1 MKKLAKY
8 LKPYTL
14 MILISIAL
22 LFGQAMADLNL
33 PNYMSEIVNIGI
45 QQSGIEDAAPEAI
58 SAKGLTF
65 VTGFM
70 TEEQKKTVG
79 DSYTLIPSS
88 GSGDSHEDA
97 VRRYPLLK
105 TEDIYV
111 RGSVDSA
118 TLTQLDRAFGESAW
132 TLINTMKTLAQQ
144 SGKSLTASAGGKTDV
159 SEMDLSKVYALGPVL
174 EKLPAGVIENARG
187 EALKNSESMLLQS
200 GTAMCR
206 SFYREL
212 GMNISGIQ
220 TAYILRM
227 GLLMLLIALAGGA
240 ATVMVGYFAA
250 KLSAGVARDLR
261 RAVFRKVESFSNRE
275 FDEFSTASLITRTT
289 NDVTQVQMLLMMGVR
304 MLCYAP
310 IMGVGGI
317 IMAVHKSVSMSWI
330 IALACVVLVGMIAV
344 VFSVALPKF
353 KIVQQLVDRL
363 NLVSRENLN
372 GLMVIRAFGTQKFE
386 EERFDIANRDL
397 TKNSLFVN
405 RIMVFMMPVMMLIM
419 NASTLLIVWVGA
431 HQIAASAMQVGD
443 MMAFMQYAMQI
454 IMSFLMISIMFIM
467 VPRAAVSG
475 NRIAQVLDVEP
486 SIEDPEHPVSFDGNQ
501 TGYIDFK
508 DVSFRYSGASEDVLQ
523 HITFT
528 AKPGQTTAFIGSTGS
543 GKTTLVNLIPRFY
556 DVTAGEV
563 LVNGVNVKNVSQK
576 ELRDQIGYVPQKGI
590 LLSGTIDSNLRY
602 GDKDAAEEDVRTAA
616 EVAQAM
622 EFISE
627 KPEGFHSEI
636 AQGGANVSGGQKQR
650 LSIARALVKKPPV
663 YIFDDSFSALDY
675 KTDAA
680 LRSALKRHTG
690 ESTVLIVAQR
700 VSTIM
705 SAEQIIVLDEGK
717 IVGIGTHKELL
728 KSCPTYYEIASS
740 QLSKEELA

>member
-1 MKKLAKY
+1 MIKLAKY
-8 LKPYTL
+8 LKPFAL
-14 MILISIAL
+14 MLVISVFL

-33 PNYMSEIVNIGI
+33 PNYMSEIVNVGI

-65 VTGFM
+65 MKKFM
-70 TEEQKKTVG
+70 TEQQRKAVES
-79 DSYTLIPSS
+79 SYTLVPVSS
-88 GSGDSHEDA
+88 DGNSGYA
-97 VRRYPLLK
+97 KKYPLLK

-111 RGSVDSA
+111 RSSVDSA
-118 TLTQLDRAFGESAW
+118 ALTGLNKTFGEATW
-132 TLINTMKTLAQQ
+132 TFINTMKTLAKQ
-144 SGKSLTASAGGKTDV
+144 SGRSLTAAAGGQTNV
-159 SEMDLSKVYALGPVL
+159 SEVDFSKVYALEPML
-174 EKLPAGVIENARG
+174 EKLPASVIENARS
-187 EALKNSESMLLQS
+187 EALKNSDSMLSQS
-200 GTAMCR
+200 GAAMCK

-212 GMNISGIQ
+212 GMNIGGIQ
-220 TAYILRM
+220 TGYILRV

-250 KLSAGVARDLR
+250 KISAGVARDLR
-261 RAVFRKVESFSNRE
+261 RAVFRKVESFSNHE

-289 NDVTQVQMLLMMGVR
+289 NDVTQVQMLLMMGIR

-310 IMGVGGI
+310 IMGAGGI
-317 IMAVHKSVSMSWI
+317 VMAVRKSVSMSWI
-330 IALACVVLVGMIAV
+330 IALACVVLVGIIAV
-344 VFSVALPKF
+344 IFSIAIPKF

-386 EERFDIANRDL
+386 EERFDVSNRDL

-405 RIMVFMMPVMMLIM
+405 RIMVFMMPAMMLIM
-419 NASTLLIVWVGA
+419 NAVTLLIVWVGA
-431 HQIAASAMQVGD
+431 HQIADSAMQVGD

-475 NRIAQVLDVEP
+475 NRIARVLEVEP
-486 SIEDPEHPVSFDGNQ
+486 SIQDPAHAEQFNQ
-501 TGYIDFK
+501 DKTGYVEFK
-508 DVSFRYSGASEDVLQ
+508 DVCFRYSGAGEDVLD

-528 AKPGQTTAFIGSTGS
+528 ARPGQTTAIIGSTGS

-563 LVNGVNVKNVSQK
+563 LVNGVNVKNVFQH
-576 ELRDQIGYVPQKGI
+576 ELREQIGYVPQKGI
-590 LLSGTIDSNLRY
+590 LLSGTIASNLRY
-602 GDKDAAEEDVRTAA
+602 GDRDAGDEEVKTAA

-622 EFISE
+622 EFIGE
-627 KPEGFHSEI
+627 KSEGFESEI
-636 AQGGANVSGGQKQR
+636 AQAGANVSGGQKQR
-650 LSIARALVKKPPV
+650 LSIARALVKRPPI
-663 YIFDDSFSALDY
+663 YIFDDSFSALDF

-680 LRSALKRHTG
+680 LRHALKRHTG
-690 ESTVLIVAQR
+690 TSTVLIVAQR

-705 SAEQIIVLDEGK
+705 GAEQIIVLDEGK

-728 KSCPTYYEIASS
+728 QSCPTYYEIASS
-740 QLSKEELA
+740 QLSKEEMA

>member
-14 MILISIAL
+14 MILMSVVL

-58 SAKGLTF
+58 SAKGLAF
-65 VTGFM
+65 VTKFM
-70 TEEQKKTVG
+70 TEEQKKAVA
-79 DSYTLIPSS
+79 DSYVLISSS
-88 GSGDSHEDA
+88 GSGDSHDDA
-97 VRRYPLLK
+97 ARRYPLLK

-111 RGSVDSA
+111 RGGVDGA
-118 TLTQLDRAFGESAW
+118 ALTQLDRAFGESAW

-144 SGKSLTASAGGKTDV
+144 SGKSLTDAAGGKTDV
-159 SEMDLSKVYALGPVL
+159 SEMDLSKLYALGPVL
-174 EKLPAGVIENARG
+174 KKLPAGVIENARA
-187 EALKNSESMLLQS
+187 EALKNPESMLLQS
-200 GTAMCR
+200 GAAMCR

-212 GMNISGIQ
+212 GMNLSGIQ
-220 TAYILRM
+220 TAYILKM
-227 GLLMLLIALAGGA
+227 GLMMLFIALAGGA

-250 KLSAGVARDLR
+250 RLSSGVARDLR
-261 RAVFRKVESFSNRE
+261 RAVFQKVESFSNGE
-275 FDEFSTASLITRTT
+275 FDKFSTASLITRTT
-289 NDVTQVQMLLMMGVR
+289 NDVTQMQTLLVMSVR

-317 IMAVHKSVSMSWI
+317 IMAVRKSVSMSWI
-330 IALACVVLVGMIAV
+330 IALACVVLIGIILI
-344 VFSVALPKF
+344 VFSVTLPRF
-353 KIVQQLVDRL
+353 KIVQQLIDRL

-372 GLMVIRAFGTQKFE
+372 GLMVIRAFGTQEFE

-397 TKNSLFVN
+397 MRNSLFVN
-405 RIMVFMMPVMMLIM
+405 RVMVFMMPVMMLIM

-454 IMSFLMISIMFIM
+454 IMSFLMISMMFIM

-486 SIEDPEHPVSFDGNQ
+486 SVEDPEHPVSFDGNQ

-556 DVTAGEV
+556 DATDGEV
-563 LVNGVNVKNVSQK
+563 LVNGVNVKDVSQK

-627 KPEGFHSEI
+627 KPEGFQSEI
-636 AQGGANVSGGQKQR
+636 AQGGGNVSGGQKQR

-680 LRSALKRHTG
+680 LRSALKKHTG

-717 IVGIGTHKELL
+717 IAGIGTHRELL

>member
-8 LKPYTL
+8 LKPYTF

-33 PNYMSEIVNIGI
+33 PNYMSEIVDIGI

-65 VTGFM
+65 VTEFM
-70 TEEQKKTVG
+70 TEEQKKAVA
-79 DSYTLIPSS
+79 DSYTLVSSS
-88 GSGDSHEDA
+88 GSGGSHDDA

-144 SGKSLTASAGGKTDV
+144 SGKSLTDAAGGKTDV

-174 EKLPAGVIENARG
+174 EKLPAGVIENARS

-250 KLSAGVARDLR
+250 KLGAGVARDLR

-289 NDVTQVQMLLMMGVR
+289 NDVTQVQMVLMMGVR

-310 IMGVGGI
+310 IMGAGGI
-317 IMAVHKSVSMSWI
+317 IMAVRKSVSMSWI
-330 IALACVVLVGMIAV
+330 IALACVVLVGIIAV

-372 GLMVIRAFGTQKFE
+372 GLMVIRAFGTQEFE

-486 SIEDPEHPVSFDGNQ
+486 SIEDPEHPVSFDGKQ

-563 LVNGVNVKNVSQK
+563 LVNGINVKDVSQK

-627 KPEGFHSEI
+627 NPEGFHSEI
-636 AQGGANVSGGQKQR
+636 AQGGTNVSGGQKQR

-680 LRSALKRHTG
+680 LRFALKKHTG

-717 IVGIGTHKELL
+717 IVGIGTHQELL